1 MEQSELFLAFN
12 NSWWWVKTLAVL
24 GATIG
29 IMCVTIVPLYFAMRI
44 VQVRNKLPDN
54 VMFALIKEDNRLIAI
69 IHNDA
74 AIPEHQT
81 TALIASQRLPPP
93 ANDME

>member
-12 NSWWWVKTLAVL
+12 NSWWWVKTLVVL

-29 IMCVTIVPLYFAMRI
+29 IMCITIVPLYFTLRI
-44 VQVRNKLPDN
+44 VQARHKLPDN

-74 AIPEHQT
+74 DIPEQQT